1 MILRGLGYGG
11 SLASAGF
18 GAWATIGGSGVTV
31 YPGTLTATVTVL
43 SPSLSLGSTV
53 SPLLITAEGTV
64 LSPSV
69 SLSSN
74 IQPSVLTA
82 EGHTLAP
89 IVEIGILVPVVQV
102 VGDTYTPTILTD
114 FSNTIQVP
122 VAGHVLGRV
131 LPILSP
137 GYLLYIKSQK
147 RLWYDRHTNTL
158 HYVLS
163 DGKTILLQ
171 D

>member
-18 GAWATIGGSGVTV
+18 GAWATIGGSGVTISA
-31 YPGTLTATVTVL
+31 P
-43 SPSLSLGSTV
+43 
-53 SPLLITAEGTV
+53 LITIVGGTY
-64 LSPSV
+64 
-69 SLSSN
+69 
-74 IQPSVLTA
+74 A
-82 EGHTLAP
+82 
-89 IVEIGILVPVVQV
+89 PVVTTEAIV
-102 VGDTYTPTILTD
+102 
-114 FSNTIQVP
+114 FAP
-122 VAGHVLGRV
+122 VAGHVVGRV

-137 GYLLYIKSQK
+137 GYILYIKSQK
-147 RLWYDRHTNTL
+147 RLWYDLHTNTL